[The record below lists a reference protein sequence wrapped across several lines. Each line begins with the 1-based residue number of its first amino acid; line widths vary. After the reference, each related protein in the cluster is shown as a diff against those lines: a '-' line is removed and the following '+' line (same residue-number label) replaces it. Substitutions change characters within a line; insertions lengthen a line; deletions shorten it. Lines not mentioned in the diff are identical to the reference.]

1 MKIAMMCDLRT
12 LAPFL
17 PPILITLVLICTFLT
32 LGGGA
37 VSAVGSVAV
46 MMVLLCMFSFAGY
59 DNQNGWDRYRATL
72 PLSRR
77 EVIAGRYLVVLL
89 LGVVG
94 VLAAVVM
101 GGAFQALFRML
112 PVAPAVYADS
122 VSALLGASAVSMS
135 WGLIICAVA
144 MPLTVKFGA
153 MRAMRLFACGLGII
167 ASLGVAVGAGIM
179 PDEGFAMVAAWIE
192 DNLIACIVGC
202 IAVSLV
208 AYGASCVAS
217 VAIYERKD
225 I

>member
-1 MKIAMMCDLRT
+1 MKTAMMCDLRT

-17 PPILITLVLICTFLT
+17 PPILIAFVLICMLNT
-32 LGGGA
+32 LGGSSVA
-37 VSAVGSVAV
+37 AVGSAVV

-77 EVIAGRYLVVLL
+77 EIIAGRYLVVLL
-89 LGVVG
+89 LGMAG
-94 VLAAVVM
+94 ALAAVVM

-112 PVAPAVYADS
+112 PVTPAADAGGMP
-122 VSALLGASAVSMS
+122 ALLGASAVSMS

-144 MPLTVKFGA
+144 MPLTVKFGT

-192 DNLIACIVGC
+192 DNLIVCIVGC

-208 AYGASCVAS
+208 AYGASCVVS